1 MFFVVAWAL
10 GRSLSGDVRSTPG
23 RQSLL
28 RPCRRRTSDTSLGP
42 SRSSGFTQAQAQ
54 DGPAD
59 SSASFGSSRQ
69 DSARGSCSF
78 H

>member
-28 RPCRRRTSDTSLGP
+28 RPCRRRTFDTALP
-42 SRSSGFTQAQAQ
+42 ILRLHPSSGS
-54 DGPAD
+54 GRP
-59 SSASFGSSRQ
+59 G
-69 DSARGSCSF
+69 
-78 H
+78 